1 MDTKDLRR
9 RCELR
14 LRDLQL
20 PLPFDA
26 SVFCDRVA
34 VQRGRPILLRPIA
47 SRAGPWGLWVA
58 TGSSDVIFFE
68 ADTSPLHQQHIILHE
83 LGHLLCDHTPLP
95 VTDPATLQVLLPD
108 LGPETIRHVLSRVT
122 YSAEEER
129 EAEILASVVLERV
142 ARGSAPSP
150 VAGNHRAAGIRGRLV
165 DLIPPDEDEHP

>member
-20 PLPFDA
+20 PLPFDVSA
-26 SVFCDRVA
+26 FCDRVA
-34 VQRGRPILLRPIA
+34 TQRGRPILLRSIA

-58 TGSSDVIFFE
+58 TASSDVIFFE

-83 LGHLLCDHTPLP
+83 LSHMLCDHTPLP
-95 VTDPATLQVLLPD
+95 VTDPATLQMLLPD
-108 LGPETIRHVLSRVT
+108 LGPETIRHVLSRVA

-129 EAEILASVVLERV
+129 EAEILASLVLQRV
-142 ARGSAPSP
+142 ARGSAPRRVHGDLH
-150 VAGNHRAAGIRGRLV
+150 VAEIRDRLV
-165 DLIPPDEDEHP
+165 DLVPFEE